1 MKKLFTLTI
10 LFLILSSLFANQF
23 EIPKGQFNRK
33 PQIQRFQKNPDGAV
47 LRELDIYS
55 DDFENAVNWSNNGLW
70 EVGIPMVGPET
81 AHSSLNCAGTNLD
94 GFYQNNSAYL
104 LRSETIELPPASIIT
119 LSFQEWFSIESG
131 YDHGF
136 VMLSTNGG
144 SSWIELD
151 ERSGTSGDE
160 WEPCQI
166 DISSYNNRDV
176 IIGFKLVS
184 DSTVPGFGWYIDDFA
199 ITGEEPDILNVNI
212 LDLNS
217 QNFPFVYMNVNIDSL
232 GSTVTSLEEDDF
244 SIYENSVEQSD
255 FVEIIFPEEED
266 RSRMADIVFV
276 LDVSGSMGDEINSV
290 RQNMQSFVNSLTQS
304 QIDYRI
310 GFIVFADIYY
320 VYNEHNLYEDSD
332 DILSVINNIQLGEHG
347 LGNGGDGPENQFGSM
362 AEACLMNFRPGSQR
376 IQIMLTDATSHEND
390 GVTPWT
396 LDNLLAERLIPNQ
409 IVVFPI
415 FDNNSSAQIDQ
426 YVQIAEMTN
435 PLGTYYHIYDNFNEI
450 ITDIGNFVANNFS
463 VRYRSNDEELNGLTR
478 IVEVIVEKDNETA
491 TGTGFYMPG
500 SNPEISLTEYTAN
513 MLLNSQSAGNNL
525 ELEINILDAIP
536 PYAISV
542 NLFYKQVGAD
552 SYLITPFSESAQG
565 TWAATIPSAHVQE
578 PGLSYYISAS
588 DGQTISTYP
597 ALDPFSNYY
606 TIAVGSNE
614 LPQVSH
620 TVPESYTPNTNIS
633 ISANITDATTSITTA
648 ELHFRRYGELSFQNV
663 NMTSSGSNY
672 TGVIPSDY
680 ASNIGIEYF
689 ILGRDNFGIAG
700 YSGDIEDPHAIIIAP
715 ELVSNHEEA
724 IQMVSDFSCYPNP
737 FNNKGQRSTVNIKF
751 SMKTPQKAKIDI
763 YNVRGQI
770 IHSVPVQEYAKGENS
785 VFWNSTDKFGQSV
798 STGIYFIKL
807 ESNRDVVTSKVT
819 IIK

>member
-1 MKKLFTLTI
+1 MKKLFTLTF
-10 LFLILSSLFANQF
+10 LLLILSSLLANQI
-23 EIPKGQFNRK
+23 EIPKGQFNLK
-33 PQIQRFQKNPDGAV
+33 PPIQRFEKNVSGNN
-47 LRELDIYS
+47 LRELDIYEE
-55 DDFENAVNWSNNGLW
+55 DFETTLNWNFEFPWERGIP
-70 EVGIPMVGPET
+70 EVGPD
-81 AHSSLNCAGTNLD
+81 AAYNSLNCAGTNLD
-94 GFYQNNSAYL
+94 GFYENSCNYFL
-104 LRSETIELPPASIIT
+104 SSEPIQLPAASNIT
-119 LSFQEWFSIESG
+119 LSFYEWFSIESG

-160 WEPCQI
+160 WQLCQI
-166 DISSYNNRDV
+166 DITSYNNRE
-176 IIGFKLVS
+176 IMIGFKLIS
-184 DSTVPGFGWYIDDFA
+184 DSTVPGFGWYIDDFS
-199 ITGEEPDILNVNI
+199 ITGEEPDLLNVNI

-232 GSTVTSLEEDDF
+232 GSPISSLEEEDF
-244 SIYENSVEQSD
+244 SIYENSVEQTD
-255 FVEIIFPEEED
+255 FVEIVFPEEEG

-290 RQNMQSFVNSLTQS
+290 RNNMQSFVNSLTQS

-332 DILSVINNIQLGEHG
+332 EILSVINNIQLGEHG
-347 LGNGGDGPENQFGSM
+347 LGSGGDYPENQLGSM

-415 FDNNSSAQIDQ
+415 FDNNNSEQISQ

-463 VRYRSNDEELNGLTR
+463 IRYRSNDEELNGLTR
-478 IVEVIVEKDNETA
+478 IVEVAVEKDNETA

-500 SNPEISLTEYTAN
+500 SNPEVSLTEYTAN
-513 MLLNSQSAGNNL
+513 LLLNSQPANTSL

-542 NLFYKQVGAD
+542 NLFYKQVGSD
-552 SYLITPFSESAQG
+552 SYLITPFTQSEQG
-565 TWAATIPSAHVQE
+565 TWAATIASAQIQE

-597 ALDPFSNYY
+597 ALDPISNYY
-606 TIAVGSNE
+606 TIAVGNNE

-620 TVPESYTPNTNIS
+620 TVPESYTPNSNIS
-633 ISANITDATTSITTA
+633 ISANITDNSSSISTA
-648 ELHFRRYGELSFQNV
+648 ELHFRRYGELSFQSV
-663 NMTSSGSNY
+663 NMTSSGSTY
-672 TGVIPSDY
+672 TGIIPPDY
-680 ASNIGIEYF
+680 ASSIGIEYF

-700 YSGDIEDPHAIIIAP
+700 YNGTIDNPNTIIIAP
-715 ELVSNHEEA
+715 EMLGSGEDSFEVVSEFN
-724 IQMVSDFSCYPNP
+724 CYPNP
-737 FNNKGQRSTVNIKF
+737 FNGKGKRSAINIKF
-751 SMKTPQKAKIDI
+751 SLKEPQKARIDI
-763 YNVRGQI
+763 FNIRGQL
-770 IHSVPVQEYAKGENS
+770 VQTIPNEQYSKGENS
-785 VFWNSTDKFGQSV
+785 VFWNSTDRFGQSV
-798 STGIYFIKL
+798 STGIYFLKL
-807 ESNRDVVTSKVT
+807 ESNRAIATSKVT